1 MSGNGPAAALA
12 NEPMVDQET
21 KAALGETC
29 VTRDGPDEAPIEPGD
44 DEDTPDRPSTV
55 DDTEARFDIP
65 SMQSAG
71 RAGKK
76 YDPTVRLL
84 DRPERMPI
92 AVSERLGDPSGA
104 CEPLGGAT
112 RVT

>member
-1 MSGNGPAAALA
+1 MSGNGPDTALA

-29 VTRDGPDEAPIEPGD
+29 VARDGPDQAPIEGGN
-44 DEDTPDRPSTV
+44 DEDTPDRPPSV
-55 DDTEARFDIP
+55 DDTEARFDVP
-65 SMQSAG
+65 SRQSAR

-76 YDPTVRLL
+76 DDPPVRLL